1 MRSVILLLALT
12 SCGPAVVPTVTMIGA
27 VAGTV
32 GTTDQLGITGLA
44 DWMAL
49 KKPAACGAGK

>member
-1 MRSVILLLALT
+1 MILLLALT

-32 GTTDQLGITGLA
+32 GTTEQLGITGLA